1 MTEKEKRKKRSDD
14 ELTSSTFEQAFSEPV
29 DDSNDE

>member
-14 ELTSSTFEQAFSEPV
+14 ELTGSTFEQAFSEP
-29 DDSNDE
+29 NETDED

>member
-14 ELTSSTFEQAFSEPV
+14 DLTSSTFEQYFSEPV
-29 DDSNDE
+29 ESDDD